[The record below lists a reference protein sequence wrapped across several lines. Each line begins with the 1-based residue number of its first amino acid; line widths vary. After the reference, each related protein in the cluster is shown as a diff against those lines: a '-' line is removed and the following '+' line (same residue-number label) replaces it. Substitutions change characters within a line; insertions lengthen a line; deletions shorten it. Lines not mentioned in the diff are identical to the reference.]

1 MSHSTVPRRP
11 VLRRSA
17 TTGRAPGATS
27 RGTTTHAPASATE
40 PVASGPLTAAPAPA
54 PAVASPAVG
63 HGTAPSPAAK
73 QGADAK
79 PSAAGSAT
87 ATARTSRRHTRR
99 NFLLGSGAA
108 LGIGLVGTGAW
119 ALNRYVIDHVEIT
132 DVEAYE
138 AQNSSVTRTA
148 APTAA
153 NATLTQDGYTSS
165 STTVRI
171 STVTTGSGRETV
183 TYYTAD
189 ITVSD
194 ATVVRSAFAHNEYG
208 TNITARPSQIASSH
222 DAFLAVNGDYY
233 GFRDTGILI
242 RNGVVYRDSPT
253 RQGLVLYTDGRME
266 VYDET
271 TTSAQA
277 LLDAGAWNTLS
288 FGPALVQ
295 DGSVREG
302 IDAVEVDTNF
312 GNHSIQGR
320 QPRTAVGALGQGHY
334 VFVVVDGREEGYSR
348 GVTMTEL
355 AQIMVDLGCQVAY
368 NLDGGGSST
377 MYFNGQVINRP
388 SNGGERGT
396 SDILYIAQGA

>member
-63 HGTAPSPAAK
+63 HGTDAK

-79 PSAAGSAT
+79 PSVAGSAT

-138 AQNSSVTRTA
+138 AQNSTVTRTA

-377 MYFNGQVINRP
+377 MYFNGQVINQP

>member
-1 MSHSTVPRRP
+1 M
-11 VLRRSA
+11 
-17 TTGRAPGATS
+17 
-27 RGTTTHAPASATE
+27 
-40 PVASGPLTAAPAPA
+40 
-54 PAVASPAVG
+54 
-63 HGTAPSPAAK
+63 
-73 QGADAK
+73 
-79 PSAAGSAT
+79 
-87 ATARTSRRHTRR
+87 
-99 NFLLGSGAA
+99 
-108 LGIGLVGTGAW
+108 
-119 ALNRYVIDHVEIT
+119 
-132 DVEAYE
+132 
-138 AQNSSVTRTA
+138 
-148 APTAA
+148 
-153 NATLTQDGYTSS
+153 
-165 STTVRI
+165 
-171 STVTTGSGRETV
+171 
-183 TYYTAD
+183 
-189 ITVSD
+189 
-194 ATVVRSAFAHNEYG
+194 
-208 TNITARPSQIASSH
+208 
-222 DAFLAVNGDYY
+222 
-233 GFRDTGILI
+233 
-242 RNGVVYRDSPT
+242 VYRDSPT

-377 MYFNGQVINRP
+377 MYFNGQVINQP

>member
-27 RGTTTHAPASATE
+27 RDTTTHAPASATE

-87 ATARTSRRHTRR
+87 ATARTPRRHTRR

-165 STTVRI
+165 STTRC
-171 STVTTGSGRETV
+171 SRPGSGWRLRQWV
-183 TYYTAD
+183 
-189 ITVSD
+189 
-194 ATVVRSAFAHNEYG
+194 
-208 TNITARPSQIASSH
+208 RPSWSPRSS
-222 DAFLAVNGDYY
+222 
-233 GFRDTGILI
+233 
-242 RNGVVYRDSPT
+242 
-253 RQGLVLYTDGRME
+253 
-266 VYDET
+266 
-271 TTSAQA
+271 
-277 LLDAGAWNTLS
+277 
-288 FGPALVQ
+288 GP
-295 DGSVREG
+295 R
-302 IDAVEVDTNF
+302 
-312 GNHSIQGR
+312 R
-320 QPRTAVGALGQGHY
+320 PR
-334 VFVVVDGREEGYSR
+334 RR
-348 GVTMTEL
+348 
-355 AQIMVDLGCQVAY
+355 
-368 NLDGGGSST
+368 
-377 MYFNGQVINRP
+377 
-388 SNGGERGT
+388 
-396 SDILYIAQGA
+396 